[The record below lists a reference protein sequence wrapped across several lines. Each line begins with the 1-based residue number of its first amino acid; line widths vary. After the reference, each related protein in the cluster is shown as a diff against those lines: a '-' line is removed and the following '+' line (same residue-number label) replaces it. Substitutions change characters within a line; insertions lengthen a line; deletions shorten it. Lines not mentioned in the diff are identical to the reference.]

1 MIDKK
6 EIEALANRL
15 CEGFFKR
22 QSANLLTNV
31 EKKNVEK
38 LDVTRDRILSAIGEE
53 LKEYEDEDGNSL
65 SDEEQAEVLEMVRK
79 NLWGYGNIDDLIHRK
94 DVSDIKLYGADNV
107 RIKSYGKR
115 GGCDDSFSDEG
126 NYSRFITKI
135 LERNKVNLGT
145 ANAIQTFTDRTQDDF
160 TLRITVISGLLTDTG
175 LPVMAIRKIPK
186 EKYTLRYLEDAG
198 MFSGEANIREAD
210 DSKVEKSLEFFSE
223 KNRELNEL
231 IIRMVN
237 SRGILF
243 TGKGAS
249 GKSTLMNAFA

>member
-79 NLWGYGNIDDLIHRK
+79 NLWGYGNIDDLSHIRAINRYR
-94 DVSDIKLYGADNV
+94 SSCNG
-107 RIKSYGKR
+107 
-115 GGCDDSFSDEG
+115 DS
-126 NYSRFITKI
+126 
-135 LERNKVNLGT
+135 
-145 ANAIQTFTDRTQDDF
+145 
-160 TLRITVISGLLTDTG
+160 
-175 LPVMAIRKIPK
+175 
-186 EKYTLRYLEDAG
+186 
-198 MFSGEANIREAD
+198 
-210 DSKVEKSLEFFSE
+210 
-223 KNRELNEL
+223 
-231 IIRMVN
+231 
-237 SRGILF
+237 
-243 TGKGAS
+243 
-249 GKSTLMNAFA
+249 